1 MHSGAGRGLLCLE
14 LLVEFVLCVCYVMS
28 LLSSVARCRYC
39 LLSLGVAL
47 LIYLIFFFVFILS
60 FFCYFCSFLV
70 VFISL
75 HFFLSSL
82 VYQNRA
88 ILIFINFTVS
98 VLPRCASDRLTS
110 MCIRLSYLVCFRL
123 DSCSS
128 VSTAVF
134 NTIKYVIRWLS
145 YRLETLLL
153 MLLLRSQI
161 LLYHP

>member
-47 LIYLIFFFVFILS
+47 LIFFFVFILS

-98 VLPRCASDRLTS
+98 VLPRCASDCLTLCAS
-110 MCIRLSYLVCFRL
+110 DLTAAVLSLQQSSILSNTLYVGSPT
-123 DSCSS
+123 DSKHSCSCCC
-128 VSTAVF
+128 
-134 NTIKYVIRWLS
+134 
-145 YRLETLLL
+145 
-153 MLLLRSQI
+153 
-161 LLYHP
+161 